1 MYSWQMGRMTGLLM
15 HNKSIEL
22 QLSYNVEFRNEK
34 REFKP
39 DSNYRVAV
47 GL

>member
-1 MYSWQMGRMTGLLM
+1 M

-22 QLSYNVEFRNEK
+22 QLSYNVDFRNEK
-34 REFKP
+34 WEFRS

-47 GL
+47 GF